1 MAGSVETAL
10 EPAATV
16 SLFAIMFVLTRGD
29 GLGRAC
35 SGTEQSDPPKEGLN
49 GELAAG
55 CPPLRLRQPS
65 EAIKMQVAVSKQ
77 RVAAGAQRGAGLTEA
92 LGLPTL
98 ATMSAVWG
106 NSENIYSLRVL
117 PPVTRSRPRTF
128 AVQNLVIIDGGS
140 ISLLPSRPT

>member
-16 SLFAIMFVLTRGD
+16 SLCAIMFILTRGD

-65 EAIKMQVAVSKQ
+65 EAIMMQVAVSKQ

-98 ATMSAVWG
+98 ATMSAV
-106 NSENIYSLRVL
+106 
-117 PPVTRSRPRTF
+117 
-128 AVQNLVIIDGGS
+128 
-140 ISLLPSRPT
+140 

>member
-1 MAGSVETAL
+1 MGLAV
-10 EPAATV
+10 PAAEP
-16 SLFAIMFVLTRGD
+16 SN
-29 GLGRAC
+29 
-35 SGTEQSDPPKEGLN
+35 KEGLN

-117 PPVTRSRPRTF
+117 PPVTLNGHY
-128 AVQNLVIIDGGS
+128 ACGADS
-140 ISLLPSRPT
+140 IFG

>member
-16 SLFAIMFVLTRGD
+16 SLCAIMFILTRGD
-29 GLGRAC
+29 GPGRAC

-65 EAIKMQVAVSKQ
+65 EAIMMQVAVSKQ

-98 ATMSAVWG
+98 ATMSAV
-106 NSENIYSLRVL
+106 
-117 PPVTRSRPRTF
+117 
-128 AVQNLVIIDGGS
+128 
-140 ISLLPSRPT
+140 

>member
-1 MAGSVETAL
+1 
-10 EPAATV
+10 
-16 SLFAIMFVLTRGD
+16 MFILRRGD

-35 SGTEQSDPPKEGLN
+35 SRTEQSDPPKEGLN

-65 EAIKMQVAVSKQ
+65 EAIMMQVAVSKQ

-106 NSENIYSLRVL
+106 NPENIYSLRVL
-117 PPVTRSRPRTF
+117 PPVTRS
-128 AVQNLVIIDGGS
+128 GS
-140 ISLLPSRPT
+140 P

>member
-16 SLFAIMFVLTRGD
+16 SLFAIMFILTRGD
-29 GLGRAC
+29 GPGRAC

-49 GELAAG
+49 GEPAAG

-65 EAIKMQVAVSKQ
+65 EAIMMQVAVSKQ
-77 RVAAGAQRGAGLTEA
+77 RVLAGAQRGAGLTEA

-98 ATMSAVWG
+98 AMSAVWG

-117 PPVTRSRPRTF
+117 PPVTHSGHLT
-128 AVQNLVIIDGGS
+128 AVVNKL
-140 ISLLPSRPT
+140 